1 MLRGERVGEGLVHLD
16 VAPPGPLG
24 LPVEA
29 RRVGQVEQ
37 GVMDE
42 PQHAV
47 RDHVVEA
54 GEGGGLNRDV
64 PNVVLRILRQDLDAA
79 LWRPLGYQAVALSH
93 GGGDPQA
100 PGGLQGAG
108 QPGDQPAQPPALDH
122 LAVRVEVVRDGSAV
136 GGDDHRAPWESFG
149 GRVGIASRF
158 RPVVGQRVTGR
169 HCSSLPIAPNST
181 ARVPEGAGGG
191 WLLGLPARGGVAGR
205 VYTNPRGTAG
215 RRPARGWEPSLG
227 RRGRAV

>member
-29 RRVGQVEQ
+29 RGVGQVEQ
-37 GVMDE
+37 VVVQE
-42 PQHAV
+42 PQHPVGDRVVVAV
-47 RDHVVEA
+47 EDVGGR
-54 GEGGGLNRDV
+54 GEVPELVLEVFPEDVDPALRGARGLL
-64 PNVVLRILRQDLDAA
+64 P
-79 LWRPLGYQAVALSH
+79 VALGH
-93 GGGDPQA
+93 GSGDPQA

-215 RRPARGWEPSLG
+215 RRPARRWEPSLG
-227 RRGRAV
+227 RRGWAV